1 MSDGVRQVSG
11 PSFEAIERQL
21 AAIADGRVRQR
32 MVGAL
37 AREVRVDVNRAFDTE
52 SAPSGA
58 AWAPLKRPRVG
69 GRTLHRSGTL
79 RRRATTVLIFGPSIR
94 IQMPPYGPYHQ
105 EGTRT
110 IPRRAFVPTDPLPA
124 ATLARYTRAM
134 LEAAARTP

>member
-1 MSDGVRQVSG
+1 MSDGVRLISG

-21 AAIADGRVRQR
+21 RAIADGTTRQR

-37 AREVRVDVNRAFDTE
+37 AREVRADINKAFNTQT
-52 SAPSGA
+52 APSGA
-58 AWAPLKRPRVG
+58 AWAPLKRPRPG
-69 GRTLHRSGTL
+69 GRTLVRSGAL
-79 RRRATTVLIFGPSIR
+79 RRRAPVVLLAGSSIR

-110 IPRRAFVPTDPLPA
+110 IPARPFVPTDPLPA

-134 LEAAARTP
+134 LEAAAKTP